1 VDTGRSGR
9 VALVNPAM
17 RTALKLG
24 RVSNLPTVW
33 TNVLAGVVLNGA
45 APSFALVVPLGIAIS
60 LLYVAGMYL
69 NDAFDRRWDA
79 EHRPERPIPA
89 GEVSARTV
97 FVAGF
102 GMMAAGLVTLLVS
115 PGGTRA
121 FVGGAVLAAL
131 IVLYDVSHKKN
142 PFGPLLM
149 GLCRVAVYV
158 TAALAVSAR
167 FAPPVYV
174 GGFLLLMYLI
184 TLSLIARDETKNAR
198 LPRLVGMLIAGI
210 SLLDGVQLAALGPAW
225 AAAAC
230 VGAFLLTLLLQQRI
244 AGT

>member
-1 VDTGRSGR
+1 VNA
-9 VALVNPAM
+9 AL
-17 RTALKLG
+17 RTALELG

-45 APSFALVVPLGIAIS
+45 VLSLALVIPLCIAIS
-60 LLYVAGMYL
+60 LLYVSGMYL

-79 EHRPERPIPA
+79 QHRPERPIPA

-97 FVAGF
+97 FLAGF
-102 GMMAAGLVTLLVS
+102 GLMAAGLLTLLAS
-115 PGGTRA
+115 QGGVRT
-121 FVGGAVLAAL
+121 FLGGLALAVL

-158 TAALAVSAR
+158 TAALAVSR
-167 FAPPVYV
+167 RLAPPVYV
-174 GGFLLLMYLI
+174 GGSLLLMYLI
-184 TLSLIARDETKNAR
+184 TLSLIARNETKNAR

-210 SLLDGVQLAALGPAW
+210 SLLDGAQVAILGPAW
-225 AAAAC
+225 AAAVC
-230 VGAFLLTLLLQQRI
+230 GGAFVLTRLLHRRI